1 MYIKCGMCWLFTYM
15 ANLKN
20 TVTCFLTY
28 VIEKYVVLI

>member
-1 MYIKCGMCWLFTYM
+1 MWRVMVTYM

-20 TVTCFLTY
+20 TVTYFLTY